1 MHCSKRSPTASITCY
16 IVPLPVQ
23 NVPIE
28 FIGLFSQVASEFPHA
43 IVAMD
48 FSSLDTWLTL
58 PFPMPPPSLHCRW
71 GFINYLNGKSSGVH
85 LGPFSW
91 CSEGLNVSIPP
102 SHPGRFEKKWLILW
116 LLVTG
121 LWMDIQDLLQK
132 NWKIVSRGEK
142 REETR

>member
-28 FIGLFSQVASEFPHA
+28 FIGLFSQVASDFPHA
-43 IVAMD
+43 IVALD

-58 PFPMPPPSLHCRW
+58 SFPMPPPSLHCRW

-91 CSEGLNVSIPP
+91 CSEWLNVSIPP
-102 SHPGRFEKKWLILW
+102 SHPGRFEKKVTHS
-116 LLVTG
+116 LVVSDWALDG
-121 LWMDIQDLLQK
+121 L
-132 NWKIVSRGEK
+132 SRSLTKELENSIK
-142 REETR
+142 RRKKRRN